1 MASMT
6 DSAAHL
12 DRTDSLILLDLYG
25 ALLTEP
31 TRELM
36 DLYLSEDLS
45 LAEIAEN
52 LGISRQGVHD
62 AIARGLA
69 SLKDFESRLGLM
81 SRQRQVR
88 QLLDQAVTAI
98 RSDDAPSALEPL
110 NHLSE
115 LL

>member
-1 MASMT
+1 MAPMT
-6 DSAAHL
+6 DSATHL

-25 ALLTEP
+25 ALLTDR

-36 DLYLSEDLS
+36 ELYLSEDLS

-69 SLKDFESRLGLM
+69 SLKEFESRLELM
-81 SRQRQVR
+81 SRQRQAR
-88 QLLDQAVTAI
+88 QLLDQAFNAL

-110 NHLSE
+110 NRLSE